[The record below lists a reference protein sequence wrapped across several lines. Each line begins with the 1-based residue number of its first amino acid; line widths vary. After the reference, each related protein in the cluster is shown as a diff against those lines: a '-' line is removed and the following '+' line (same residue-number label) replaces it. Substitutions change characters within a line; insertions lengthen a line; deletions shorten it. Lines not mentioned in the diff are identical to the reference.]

1 MNMKKILF
9 YALAALGGGAFADN
23 PIAVKPTLAELPAT
37 FQILP
42 EKDCY
47 DLSFIAQ
54 CDEGSGKIEAVIA
67 FWKNGEEMS
76 SERGGNISLR
86 FDINST
92 TVCSSPVQIP
102 HGADSAKIRMRAF
115 LDLSANINVCNVRF
129 MPGLD
134 SAENSGAESGDGV
147 SYTGFVASVS
157 AVVDGRNV
165 LGRKAFNPEVV
176 LQKARAAAKTESD
189 NGQSIPASQNVYYV
203 DPDYG
208 SDENSGE
215 YAYAAGRAGP
225 KRTIHGAL
233 EGVESGGAQ
242 SSEIVLSGNSNKPH
256 RTGVV
261 SMPGKT
267 LIIRTQGTA
276 IIKGGEQ

>member
-1 MNMKKILF
+1 MNIKKILF

-102 HGADSAKIRMRAF
+102 HGADSAKIRIRAF

-134 SAENSGAESGDGV
+134 SAENSGARKVETAYRIRV
-147 SYTGFVASVS
+147 SSRRFPQSWTAEMFLAARRSILKLFCKRRARPQKRSRITV
-157 AVVDGRNV
+157 
-165 LGRKAFNPEVV
+165 KAFPLPKTSTMWIQITGATKIVENTRTPPD
-176 LQKARAAAKTESD
+176 AR
-189 NGQSIPASQNVYYV
+189 GQSALFTGLLKVWNPAERS
-203 DPDYG
+203 P
-208 SDENSGE
+208 
-215 YAYAAGRAGP
+215 AR
-225 KRTIHGAL
+225 
-233 EGVESGGAQ
+233 
-242 SSEIVLSGNSNKPH
+242 
-256 RTGVV
+256 
-261 SMPGKT
+261 
-267 LIIRTQGTA
+267 
-276 IIKGGEQ
+276 